1 MPDLTA
7 DPKRLPV
14 RAALH
19 NPWAFTCP
27 ICKKGFG
34 HSLLVDHV
42 QDHQA
47 GRWGYE
53 QVDVTL
59 EVAMLVPADPTPD

>member
-1 MPDLTA
+1 MQDLTA
-7 DPKRLPV
+7 QPKRLPV
-14 RAALH
+14 RAAPH

-27 ICKKGFG
+27 ICNKGFSY
-34 HSLLVDHV
+34 HLLAAHINDHRY
-42 QDHQA
+42 

-59 EVAMLVPADPTPD
+59 EVVMLVPADPTTD